1 MYNKPFRPS
10 AVPLVTVDPYFSLW
24 SFATN
29 LTDDSTRHWTG
40 RRMAMT
46 GILRYDGFTMMFMGK
61 NTGSDR
67 NYNERIPVLPQT
79 SCTVTPTSS
88 TYTFENDLLTMK
100 MIFTTPILLDDLALA
115 SRPVS
120 YVRYEITPKDDKE
133 HELEVYIEIS
143 TEACIEKASQKVAI
157 GRTDYSIYCG
167 NVEQNPLNA
176 SGDDLRCDWGYLHL
190 CHPDTFVSC
199 KPLSKYKRGFCRGK
213 VEVLPDDKIFE
224 YEDRATLAF
233 ISHEYKDMYAL
244 AYDDIHSINYFGEI
258 LDGYYKTKY
267 GTFDNAVKTALAE
280 ADEIFARCDKF
291 DAEFTAEMEKI
302 GADFAKIGAL
312 AYRQA
317 FSAHKLCQDKDGNIL
332 FFSKECFSNGC
343 MSTLDVTYPSIPLF
357 LYMCP
362 ELVKGMLRP
371 VAKFARSD
379 AWTYEFAPHDAG
391 QYPLCDGQR
400 YGLQA
405 DGTFS
410 LEHQM
415 PVEEC
420 GNFILSIAAVC
431 RAEGSDEFAKENAD
445 LMKAW
450 ADYLVKYGY
459 KPENQLCTDD
469 FAGHL
474 AYNCNLSIKAIMAL
488 AAYGQLINDESYTK
502 AAKEMAERF
511 LVEARNEKATKLAFD
526 QDDTWS
532 LKYNA
537 VWDRLLGLNIFPK
550 EFYERE
556 IALYTEKQ
564 EKYGIPLDCR
574 AFFTKL
580 DWLSWTTVLTD
591 NKEYL
596 EMVHEK
602 IAAMISETI
611 QRVPMTDFFE
621 TKFPKQCSVQHRSV
635 VGGFYINMLLGNKN
649 FNA

>member
-1 MYNKPFRPS
+1 MQNQTFRPS

-46 GILRYDGFTMMFMGK
+46 GILRYDRYTMMFMGK
-61 NTGSDR
+61 ATGSDR

-88 TYTFENDLLTMK
+88 IYTFENDFLTMK
-100 MIFTTPILLDDLALA
+100 LIFTTPILLDDLALA

-133 HELEVYIEIS
+133 HNLEVFFEIS
-143 TEACIEKASQKVAI
+143 TEACIEKTNQKVAI

-176 SGDDLRCDWGYLHL
+176 SGDDIRCDWGYLHL

-199 KPLSKYKRGFCRGK
+199 KPLSKYKRGFTRGK
-213 VEVLPDDKIFE
+213 VEVLPDDKIYD

-244 AYDDIHSINYFGEI
+244 AYDDIHSVNYFGDV
-258 LDGYYKTKY
+258 LDGYYKKKY

-280 ADEIFARCDKF
+280 ADEVFSRCEKF
-291 DAEFTAEMEKI
+291 DAEFTAEMKKI
-302 GADFAKIGAL
+302 GDDFAKIGAL

-317 FSAHKLCQDKDGNIL
+317 FAAHKLCEDKDGNIL

-357 LYMCP
+357 LLLCP

-379 AWTYEFAPHDAG
+379 AWKFDFAPHDAG

-400 YGLQA
+400 YGLLP
-405 DGTFS
+405 DGTYNF
-410 LEHQM
+410 EQQM

-420 GNFILSIAAVC
+420 GNFILSVAAIC
-431 RAEGSDEFAKENAD
+431 RAEGSDSFAKENAD
-445 LMKAW
+445 LIKVW

-488 AAYGQLINDESYTK
+488 AAYGQLTNDESYTK
-502 AAKEMAERF
+502 AAKDMAERF

-556 IALYTEKQ
+556 IALYAEKC
-564 EKYGIPLDCR
+564 EKYGVPLDCR
-574 AFFTKL
+574 LPLAKL
-580 DWLSWTTVLTD
+580 DWLSWTTILID
-591 NKEYL
+591 NKEYID
-596 EMVHEK
+596 MIHSK
-602 IAAMISETI
+602 IAQMVSDTI
-611 QRVPMTDFFE
+611 QRVPLTDMYD
-621 TKFPKQCSVQHRSV
+621 TRSAKQSSFQHRSV

-649 FNA
+649 FNS